1 MKTMKLHDLLPQS
14 WRNRIEINRRIKALR
29 SWQLGYL
36 SGIADLKF
44 PGLIPADQTLTGC
57 KADKHFAD
65 GYEWAL
71 TNPVALSLP
80 ANKILT
86 LKRLKQEYR

>member
-1 MKTMKLHDLLPQS
+1 MKLHDLLPQS

>member
-1 MKTMKLHDLLPQS
+1 MKLHDLLPQS

-36 SGIADLKF
+36 SGIADMKF
-44 PGLIPADQTLTGC
+44 PGLILADQTLTGC
-57 KADKHFAD
+57 KADKDFAD
-65 GYEWAL
+65 GYDWAL

-80 ANKILT
+80 ANKTLT
-86 LKRLKQEYR
+86 PKRLEQEYR

>member
-1 MKTMKLHDLLPQS
+1 MNLYNLLPQS
-14 WRNRIEINRRIKALR
+14 LRTKIEINRRLKALR
-29 SWQLGYL
+29 SWQFGYL
-36 SGIADLKF
+36 SGIADMKF
-44 PGLIPADQTLTGC
+44 PGG

-80 ANKILT
+80 ANKTLT
-86 LKRLKQEYR
+86 PTRLAQKYK

>member
-1 MKTMKLHDLLPQS
+1 MKTMKLYDLLPQS
-14 WRNRIEINRRIKALR
+14 WRNKIEINRKLQELR

-80 ANKILT
+80 ANKT
-86 LKRLKQEYR
+86 VTPKRLAQKYK

>member
-1 MKTMKLHDLLPQS
+1 MNLYNLLPQLL
-14 WRNRIEINRRIKALR
+14 RTKIEINRKLKELR

-80 ANKILT
+80 ANKTLT
-86 LKRLKQEYR
+86 PKRLAQKYK

>member
-1 MKTMKLHDLLPQS
+1 MNLYNLLPQS
-14 WRNRIEINRRIKALR
+14 WRTKIEINRKLKELR

-80 ANKILT
+80 TNKTLT
-86 LKRLKQEYR
+86 PKRLAQKYK

>member
-1 MKTMKLHDLLPQS
+1 MNLYNLLPQLL
-14 WRNRIEINRRIKALR
+14 RTKIEINRKLKELR

-80 ANKILT
+80 ANKTLT
-86 LKRLKQEYR
+86 PKRLAHKYK

>member
-1 MKTMKLHDLLPQS
+1 MKLHDLLPQS

-57 KADKHFAD
+57 KADKHFAN